1 MPLITISI
9 GVQQQRALE
18 QNTTRAGEGSA
29 SSKITRAIDQYLAG
43 PKQIEAAFLKLLEIM
58 APKDLPA
65 LLPLQAKLKKTLRKI
80 DRTIALMT
88 ASERR
93 IGCWMRWTLRP
104 SDSWPERV
112 RFVRQGLYLT
122 SSPKPNVG

>member
-9 GVQQQRALE
+9 GAQPQRALE
-18 QNTTRAGEGSA
+18 QNTTRAREGSA
-29 SSKITRAIDQYLAG
+29 FSKITRAIDQYLAG
-43 PKQIEAAFLKLLEIM
+43 PKQIEAAFLKVLEIM
-58 APKDLPA
+58 VPNDLPT
-65 LLPLQAKLKKTLRKI
+65 LLPLQAQLKKTIGKI

-93 IGCWMRWTLRP
+93 MGCWMRWTLRP

-112 RFVRQGLYLT
+112 RFVRQGIY
-122 SSPKPNVG
+122 